1 MERKNTMTEEVKNT
15 AETNEDVADTAADGQ
30 STEQAEQTTAPVE
43 SESQNTPEAKEQSP
57 VQTKEKNA
65 EYARARRERE
75 QAQAIEKARMTAAE
89 EERVKSVIEFVKT
102 NPYTEKPI
110 TNAEEVKQYL
120 RMKAISDKGGDPVKD
135 YADEIDRE
143 QKEKSKKEAEKAEY
157 QQKIV
162 SDVNDFRKEHPDL
175 NLNEMLQ
182 NDKLFQALLIGNEGK
197 SLNDVYNEYDAI
209 ISGITKNVE
218 KKLTSEAAKNQSGV
232 GSVQT
237 NGSANPGITKTQ
249 FRKMSVDERSK
260 LYEEN
265 RALYESLTK

>member
-1 MERKNTMTEEVKNT
+1 MTEEVKNT

-30 STEQAEQTTAPVE
+30 STEQAEQTTTPVE

-120 RMKAISDKGGDPVKD
+120 RMKAISDKGGDPVND

-143 QKEKSKKEAEKAEY
+143 QREKSKKEAERVEH

-182 NDKLFQALLIGNEGK
+182 RDELFQALLLGNEGK
-197 SLNDVYNEYDAI
+197 SLNDVYGIYSRIKADIVKDAEV
-209 ISGITKNVE
+209 K
-218 KKLTSEAAKNQSGV
+218 AAQKVAQEQSG
-232 GSVQT
+232 T
-237 NGSANPGITKTQ
+237 GSAKQNSAPPEITKTQ

>member
-1 MERKNTMTEEVKNT
+1 MADEVKNT
-15 AETNEDVADTAADGQ
+15 AQTSENVENVVVDEKP
-30 STEQAEQTTAPVE
+30 TEQAAETTPTAE
-43 SESQNTPEAKEQSP
+43 GESQNTPEAKEQKP
-57 VQTKEKNA
+57 VQSKEQNA
-65 EYARARRERE
+65 DYARARRERE
-75 QAQAIEKARMTAAE
+75 QAEALQKARKSAAE

-102 NPYTEKPI
+102 NPYTQKPI

-120 RMKAISDKGGDPVKD
+120 RMKAISDKGGDPVND

-143 QKEKSKKEAEKAEY
+143 QREKSKKEAERVEH

-162 SDVNDFRKEHPDL
+162 SDVNDFRKAHPDL

-209 ISGITKNVE
+209 ISDITKNVE
-218 KKLTSEAAKNQSGV
+218 TKLTSEAAKINSGV
-232 GSVQT
+232 GSVQA
-237 NGSANPGITKTQ
+237 NGSTNPGITKSQ

-260 LYEEN
+260 LYVED

>member
-15 AETNEDVADTAADGQ
+15 AETNEDVVDTAADGQ
-30 STEQAEQTTAPVE
+30 STGKAEQTTAPVE
-43 SESQNTPEAKEQSP
+43 SESQNAPEAKEQKP

-175 NLNEMLQ
+175 NLNDMLQ

-209 ISGITKNVE
+209 ISDITKNVAA
-218 KKLTSEAAKNQSGV
+218 KLTSEAAKKQSGV
-232 GSVQT
+232 GSAQA

-249 FRKMSVDERSK
+249 FRKMSVDERAK
-260 LYEEN
+260 LYQEN